1 MGLGYF
7 FVYQYVH
14 IGMGFVDLVWILVF
28 AGVLIGLGSN
38 LKKIQLWFCF
48 FGSQL
53 AWVLMIFISAKN
65 YDSCVLPF

>member
-1 MGLGYF
+1 
-7 FVYQYVH
+7 
-14 IGMGFVDLVWILVF
+14 MGFVDLVWILVF

-38 LKKIQLWFCF
+38 LKKIQLWFFF

-53 AWVLMIFISAKN
+53 AWVLMIFISAQN